1 MNDEIYTGVLKASEE
16 LKHYGVL
23 GMKWGVRKNP
33 DKAYSKSIKKLQKIE
48 KAQQKASTDRAKIKA
63 TNYQKRIAK
72 LEKRTSSAAQKSA
85 KLSRKSAALEI
96 KSRKLGA
103 RSDKLETRSNKAR
116 ASAARAWTLKSYNRR
131 LRRSDR
137 LHAKS
142 EKLGIKSER
151 LGVKSQDVG
160 LKAQLYSAK
169 SKKYT
174 RKITDLNYKQAKNES
189 RAAKMDLKDK
199 KLQAKGQKWVNAM
212 NKEFAN
218 KTLSSVSAEDI
229 AYGKKWAIEIASRTK
244 VKHDWLAGETFT
256 GTPPT
261 FEELMHYGVKGMK
274 WGVHKAKDKITKSR
288 TPSLANEDPS
298 EGQSSGG
305 GGMSVIDDK
314 KLDEIRSILEEL
326 GISNVIT
333 PEWDTKKSKLFLTY
347 KGERYPATDENLVKL
362 AKMVK
367 TDNWVKKSGPHNLPK
382 AREKNVDTSKPASV
396 KKRKAYP
403 YGQASGSFEDA
414 IMNSPKYREF
424 AQERQTNNYNAL
436 KRIATIRNSLKK
448 NRRKKS

>member
-63 TNYQKRIAK
+63 MNYQKRIAK

-174 RKITDLNYKQAKNES
+174 RKIADLNYKQAKNES

-274 WGVHKAKDKITKSR
+274 WGVVNKKKTGTKTFSSSGSKSKPTESTGGGVVTVLDGKDKY
-288 TPSLANEDPS
+288 AMMD
-298 EGQSSGG
+298 
-305 GGMSVIDDK
+305 VI
-314 KLDEIRSILEEL
+314 EEL
-326 GISNVIT
+326 GLSDYIKV
-333 PEWDTKKSKLFLTY
+333 DYDFDAKKSLLRYKDETY
-347 KGERYPATDENLVKL
+347 LATDKNLKLILSKIMADTPNVKSL
-362 AKMVK
+362 R
-367 TDNWVKKSGPHNLPK
+367 S
-382 AREKNVDTSKPASV
+382 REKNIDNSKSASV
-396 KKRKAYP
+396 KKRKSVLTTPA
-403 YGQASGSFEDA
+403 AGSTEEA
-414 IMNSPKYREF
+414 VKNSPNSRKAIQT
-424 AQERQTNNYNAL
+424 AQIRKNEAL
-436 KRIATIRNSLKK
+436 KTLASIHDPLKK
-448 NRRKKS
+448 RRKKS